1 MKRLMFL
8 IFLLS
13 CLSFL
18 NIGCSEPDPIVPDDT
33 EINGGNNDDGGS
45 EDNGNVNPTPPD
57 EFIEEPNDP
66 SADPQSAYGLDY
78 SKLASAGH
86 PRLLI
91 DDEGFKSLKKKVTTD
106 KRLNKTLYKLHTQIL
121 KRAEKIV
128 TENRQFAV
136 PNDHYL
142 IVDNLVY
149 CSYAY
154 KMTGQSGYLTKAKA
168 DLLKTC
174 RFGAWNPSGLSIGE
188 ISLAVALAYDWLYY
202 DLSLDERKLVHKA
215 MVDKGI
221 RPMYNR
227 SYAATI
233 GNWNSICLGGV
244 ACASLAVYEKDKDI
258 AVKQIE
264 KAIKENLVGVKGI
277 YSPDGNYAEG
287 CGYWEYGT
295 AWEVCFLSCLEDIF
309 GQTAGIKETPGFM
322 QSGKY
327 AIYSHGTMNSQF
339 SYNDGGGSADSPFI
353 TSWWFAAKND
363 DPSLIYAEKRML
375 DNGVYSDVPL
385 EKEGF
390 RLLPAMLCMIEDY
403 DFESKTI
410 APPTDDIWQGDGEMP
425 IVIVRK
431 GWNFDESDVYLGIK
445 AGHCNTWKTSAT
457 AHSHMDIGSFVFEAE
472 GVRWSDDIQR
482 PGYTA
487 WFDALSKAGSR
498 SGDTSQSGLRWDTF
512 RVSNLCHSTIVSSTN
527 DGSVAGKLH
536 STDYYVD
543 GNALIDKVIDSDG
556 RQGALVNM
564 TEPMKGQVARAYR
577 TVELVNGNE
586 LVVTDEITALSSMDC
601 KLEWRIFSV
610 SSSSVTDSEVVLT
623 KNGKKRT
630 LTVSSSN
637 PSVTTQY
644 TTWPAN
650 KPTGDGWGVLNFA
663 QGISDRTI
671 AGWTATIPAGM
682 TVKFVTIL
690 KK

>member
-1 MKRLMFL
+1 MFL

-13 CLSFL
+13 CMPFL
-18 NIGCSEPDPIVPDDT
+18 NVGCSEQDLVVQDDT
-33 EINGGNNDDGGS
+33 EINGGNNDDGES
-45 EDNGNVNPTPPD
+45 EDGGNVNPNPPD
-57 EFIEEPNDP
+57 EFIEEPDDS

-91 DDEGFKSLKKKVTTD
+91 DEEGFKNLKQKVTTD
-106 KRLNKTLYKLHTQIL
+106 KRANKTLYKLHTQIL

-128 TENRQFAV
+128 TENRQFDV
-136 PNDHYL
+136 PNDHYM

-154 KMTGQSGYLTKAKA
+154 KMTGQSGYLTKAKS

-202 DLSLDERKLVHKA
+202 DLSLEERKLVHKA

-258 AVKQIE
+258 SVKQLE
-264 KAIKENLVGVKGI
+264 KAIKENLIGVRGI

-295 AWEVCFLSCLEDIF
+295 AWEVCFLTCLEDVF
-309 GQTAGIKETPGFM
+309 GHTAGIKEVPGFM

-327 AIYSHGTMNSQF
+327 ALYSHGTMNSQF

-390 RLLPAMLCMIEDY
+390 RLLPAMLCMIRDY

-410 APPTDDIWQGDGEMP
+410 APPVGELWQGDGEMP

-431 GWNFDESDVYLGIK
+431 GWQFNESDVYLGVK

-457 AHSHMDIGSFVFEAE
+457 AHSHMDLGSFVFEAE

-512 RVSNLCHSTIVSSTN
+512 RVSNLCHSTIVSRSN
-527 DGSVAGKLH
+527 DGSVKGKLH

-543 GNALIDKVIDSDG
+543 GFATIDKIIETTD
-556 RQGALVNM
+556 RQGAVVNM
-564 TEPMKGQVARAYR
+564 TEPMKGQVESAKR
-577 TVELVNGNE
+577 TVELVNGSN
-586 LVVTDEITALSSMDC
+586 LVVTDEITALDGMDC
-601 KLEWRIFSV
+601 VLEWRMFSV
-610 SSSSVTDSEVVLT
+610 SSSSLATNGVELT
-623 KNGKKRT
+623 KDGKSRV
-630 LTVSSSN
+630 LTVSSSES
-637 PSVTTQY
+637 SVSPEY
-644 TTWPAN
+644 NIWKAE
-650 KPTGDGWGVLNFA
+650 KPTDDGWGVLNFK
-663 QGISDRTI
+663 QGITGRTI
-671 AGWTATIPAGM
+671 VGWTATIPAGK
-682 TVKFVTIL
+682 TVKFVTTL